1 MPYVTCPT
9 CGERGKIPPNLVGA
23 RIKCRKC
30 GLGFQVAAPAAK
42 SAGVVSASAASP
54 GGGSVPSAVA
64 EPLQGI
70 EVEGLDAASWA
81 IPSETA
87 AILKGDSGAAPVT
100 SAAGAA
106 PSAAEPAA
114 RAESAPAFVAAEV
127 GASGIRE
134 YKLLTSRDKVFE
146 GKFDLARL
154 EEALNHYA
162 KQGWTAR
169 SMLAPHLKNFTGAI
183 EEVIV
188 VMLERG

>member
-9 CGERGKIPPNLVGA
+9 CGERGKIPPNLIGA

-30 GLGFQVAAPAAK
+30 GLGFQVAPPVAKTAGVASAAPAATG
-42 SAGVVSASAASP
+42 S
-54 GGGSVPSAVA
+54 GSVPSAVA

-70 EVEGLDAASWA
+70 EVEGLDASSWA
-81 IPSETA
+81 IPTETA
-87 AILKGDSGAAPVT
+87 AILKGETVAPAPAATVPT
-100 SAAGAA
+100 A
-106 PSAAEPAA
+106 PAEPVA
-114 RAESAPAFVAAEV
+114 RVENTPAFVAADA
-127 GASGIRE
+127 GAHGTKE
-134 YKLLTSRDKVFE
+134 YKLLTSRDKIFE

-162 KQGWTAR
+162 KHGWTAK
-169 SMLAPHLKNFTGAI
+169 SMLVPHMKNFTGVL

>member
-42 SAGVVSASAASP
+42 SAAVASGAATSP

-70 EVEGLDAASWA
+70 EVEGLDASSWVV
-81 IPSETA
+81 PTETA
-87 AILKGDSGAAPVT
+87 AILKGEAAASAPAQAAAPV
-100 SAAGAA
+100 AADQAG
-106 PSAAEPAA
+106 
-114 RAESAPAFVAAEV
+114 RAEGAPAFVAAEP
-127 GASGIRE
+127 GAPGVKE
-134 YKLLTSRDKVFE
+134 YKLLTSRDKIFE
-146 GKFDLARL
+146 GKFELARL
-154 EEALNHYA
+154 EEALNLYA

-169 SMLAPHLKNFTGAI
+169 SMLAPHVKNFTGVL

>member
-9 CGERGKIPPNLVGA
+9 CGERGKIPPSLIGA

-42 SAGVVSASAASP
+42 SGGLVNAPPASP
-54 GGGSVPSAVA
+54 GGASVPSAVA
-64 EPLQGI
+64 EPLHGI
-70 EVEGLDAASWA
+70 EVEGLDASSWA
-81 IPSETA
+81 IPAETA
-87 AILKGDSGAAPVT
+87 AFLKGE
-100 SAAGAA
+100 AGAPA
-106 PSAAEPAA
+106 PAAAVATAPAEPVG
-114 RAESAPAFVAAEV
+114 RVESTPAFVAADP
-127 GASGIRE
+127 AAPAAKE
-134 YKLLTSRDKVFE
+134 YKLLTSRDKIFE

-162 KQGWTAR
+162 KHGWTAKT
-169 SMLAPHLKNFTGAI
+169 MLAPHMKNFTGVV

>member
-30 GLGFQVAAPAAK
+30 GLGFQVAAPVAK
-42 SAGVVSASAASP
+42 TAGVATAAATSP

-70 EVEGLDAASWA
+70 EVEGLDASSWA

-87 AILKGDSGAAPVT
+87 ALLKGEAAAPAPAV
-100 SAAGAA
+100 AVAA
-106 PSAAEPAA
+106 PPADPVG
-114 RAESAPAFVAAEV
+114 RVENTPAFVAADPV
-127 GASGIRE
+127 ASAVKE
-134 YKLLTSRDKVFE
+134 YKLLTSRDKIFE
-146 GKFDLARL
+146 GKFDLARM

-162 KQGWTAR
+162 KHGWTAKT
-169 SMLAPHLKNFTGAI
+169 MLAPHMKNFTGVV

>member
-42 SAGVVSASAASP
+42 SAAVAGAAATSP

-64 EPLQGI
+64 EPLHGI
-70 EVEGLDAASWA
+70 EVEGLDASSWVV
-81 IPSETA
+81 PTETA
-87 AILKGDSGAAPVT
+87 GILKGEAGPAAPV
-100 SAAGAA
+100 
-106 PSAAEPAA
+106 PAA
-114 RAESAPAFVAAEV
+114 AAAAADQAGRVEGAPAFVAAEP
-127 GASGIRE
+127 GAAGARE
-134 YKLLTSRDKVFE
+134 YKVLTSRDKIFE

-154 EEALNHYA
+154 EEALNLYA
-162 KQGWTAR
+162 KQGWAAR
-169 SMLAPHLKNFTGAI
+169 SMLAPHMKNFTGVL

-188 VMLERG
+188 VLLERG

>member
-30 GLGFQVAAPAAK
+30 GLGFQVAPPVAK
-42 SAGVVSASAASP
+42 TAGVATVAATSP

-70 EVEGLDAASWA
+70 EVEGLDASSWA
-81 IPSETA
+81 IPTETA
-87 AILKGDSGAAPVT
+87 AFLKGEAAVPAPAVAVAT
-100 SAAGAA
+100 
-106 PSAAEPAA
+106 PSADPVG
-114 RAESAPAFVAAEV
+114 RVESTPAFVAADP
-127 GASGIRE
+127 AAPAAKE
-134 YKLLTSRDKVFE
+134 YKLLTSRDKIFE
-146 GKFDLARL
+146 GKFDLGRL

-162 KQGWTAR
+162 KHGWTAKT
-169 SMLAPHLKNFTGAI
+169 MLAPHMKNFTGAI